1 MSFFDRDF
9 VNAMMRA
16 FDRRHAQLLAH
27 IDFVEIPDGMPMQM
41 HQPRNILDRHHA
53 AQAADLHGEA
63 QGVFCVA
70 RQERELLVFHAAG
83 FACDAAHFKVDIN
96 FAIPH
101 LRSRA
106 RRQRCRKRCGNLPA
120 APHIVFLRVD

>member
-1 MSFFDRDF
+1 
-9 VNAMMRA
+9 
-16 FDRRHAQLLAH
+16 
-27 IDFVEIPDGMPMQM
+27 MPMQM

-83 FACDAAHFKVDIN
+83 FACDAAHFKIDIN
-96 FAIPH
+96 FAIPA
-101 LRSRA
+101 LEIA
-106 RRQRCRKRCGNLPA
+106 CAPPAAVVNAAANLPA
-120 APHIVFLRVD
+120 AAAHGFFARRLSVRTSTGGSRS